1 MVLFN
6 SAAAFSSEPHQ
17 CWPRT
22 HVGAKA
28 QIVPFTPRGAA
39 QHPLTVTQQND
50 WLLKG
55 APHPCFPFLRFKKK
69 PTTIHTE
76 GLFIVLWCTH
86 ILLWSHTCENSF
98 KVCVCVGGVWQRVHF
113 AFTDGAPWR
122 HRSHM
127 VRRRAVIAHTHGPHG
142 NPTQLISLRGTTG
155 RPTSLQ
161 SDSTSPPP
169 RPQRHRVIP
178 HWWRSRHSQHT
189 KFHVRSAVPQGV
201 CRGKCKPVISSV
213 WIADSPRPLS
223 GLMFE
228 VAFKELIFQGQ
239 LMLLGAGGVV
249 KVVKAQNGRVV

>member
-1 MVLFN
+1 MTDCWK
-6 SAAAFSSEPHQ
+6 EP
-17 CWPRT
+17 PT
-22 HVGAKA
+22 HV
-28 QIVPFTPRGAA
+28 
-39 QHPLTVTQQND
+39 
-50 WLLKG
+50 
-55 APHPCFPFLRFKKK
+55 FPFYAFNKRCLLCCDARTFYYDHTPVKTVLR
-69 PTTIHTE
+69 
-76 GLFIVLWCTH
+76 
-86 ILLWSHTCENSF
+86 
-98 KVCVCVGGVWQRVHF
+98 CVCVGGVWQRVHF

-169 RPQRHRVIP
+169 LQPPRSQRHRVIP

-201 CRGKCKPVISSV
+201 CGGKCKPVISSV

-249 KVVKAQNGRVV
+249 KVAKAQNGRVV